1 MEVTQANFK
10 AVLPQIEQAIRDCLF
25 ISVDCEL
32 TGLKTEENSVN
43 TFDTPKQYYEKARKD
58 CKEFLVVQYGIT
70 LFRLDETTDSIK
82 HKSYNFYTFRRPI
95 NHFIQDKRFL
105 SQTSCIDFLIQQSFD
120 FNKLFREGISYL
132 NNVEEDEWRNTIKE
146 QQRLKTE
153 SYNSNYNRNHDI
165 VLIPEANQEFIDDV
179 VKQLEAFLASNESEL
194 QLPKCNSFL
203 RRLLYQTNSEKFH
216 DKIHLRAHSVNSER
230 ILFATK
236 LKCKEE
242 SEEIDRIFFEKL
254 KSELDD
260 YIGFSQVIRMIVKSE
275 KIIVGHNFLLDFL
288 HTIDKFL
295 TPLPHDYLDFKD
307 VVKSLFPAVYDTK
320 FIGSSQ
326 HFKSIIP
333 STVLGQLVH
342 TVTTHPFNLP
352 PCEIEQGGQGYD
364 INDSKEHEAGY
375 DSFITGLSF
384 LAMWKHLGDQHNLIL
399 SDLIGRRGEG
409 LLKPYKNKIFLMI
422 LADNQFLDLEAPDQ
436 IVSRDHV
443 FYLTF
448 PKEWTTNNIV
458 QLFSPFGN
466 VYVSWISKTS
476 AYVALYKRDQAALAL
491 KTLCQSDTYSII
503 TFARRQRQLA
513 GADLSGTVQPS
524 PIKRRIITN
533 ETTQSKR
540 NKTGKFEGSSI
551 RMSKRSIEPIE
562 EEAQSD
568 EDEDNFTASKPRTF
582 AECKSWD

>member
-1 MEVTQANFK
+1 
-10 AVLPQIEQAIRDCLF
+10 
-25 ISVDCEL
+25 
-32 TGLKTEENSVN
+32 
-43 TFDTPKQYYEKARKD
+43 
-58 CKEFLVVQYGIT
+58 
-70 LFRLDETTDSIK
+70 LDETTDSIK

-422 LADNQFLDLEAPDQ
+422 LADNQFLDLEAPD
-436 IVSRDHV
+436 R
-443 FYLTF
+443 
-448 PKEWTTNNIV
+448 
-458 QLFSPFGN
+458 N

-540 NKTGKFEGSSI
+540 NKTGKFEG
-551 RMSKRSIEPIE
+551 
-562 EEAQSD
+562 
-568 EDEDNFTASKPRTF
+568 TAFFPCRN
-582 AECKSWD
+582 